1 MKNIQIILIL
11 LFITLFCSK
20 ENEVLVELKNKDKLE
35 SIKRKDL
42 QFIAQ
47 LNQLEKKEDL
57 SVAIQNQILD
67 ELAFMTVGKFEQEES
82 KSITDQK
89 EINKSLV
96 FFDKKAFLNAMNF
109 VIQKQSS
116 DFVYKYINIR
126 LLFLR
131 KDPKIDREEEAKE
144 IVNQLN
150 SAENEDKIQQIIFE
164 KNENLR
170 YRISGGFVEPFCYNC
185 GQNPIQNLTDPLINQ
200 KENKFILITDMNG
213 YWILR
218 KESLKEIKES
228 KIADLYED
236 YYRKTQFVI
245 RKFFNNANLLKDFK
259 ENEINN
265 LKQQFLIDENKIKEI
280 ATEQAKHQIRVLK
293 KSAIHIHLQELQ
305 KNYNFN
311 LNNDISKILNEKK
324 VEEWDPNIPI
334 FEFNQKKYTV
344 SDFLNEIKKYSVVI
358 KELTKEE
365 ILNLLHQVYINYEI
379 LKTSPYAKQ
388 AEEIKKTFEDLIQK
402 QVYTNQ
408 FVKNQL
414 NQIEVSEEE
423 MKKYY
428 ELRKNNEFK
437 SGERILTY
445 NEVKEKIRQILLTE
459 KRQKKIV
466 EVKSDLFKK
475 YEVKFYKE
483 RLKEGKI

>member
-1 MKNIQIILIL
+1 MKQIKIIFIILFL
-11 LFITLFCSK
+11 TFFCSK

-67 ELAFMTVGKFEQEES
+67 ELAFMTAGKLAQEANT
-82 KSITDQK
+82 SIIDQK
-89 EINKSLV
+89 EINNSLV
-96 FFDKKAFLNAMNF
+96 FFDKKAFLNAINF
-109 VIQKQSS
+109 VIQKKSS

-131 KDPKIDREEEAKE
+131 KDPKINREEEAKE
-144 IVNQLN
+144 LLNQLN
-150 SAENEDKIQQIIFE
+150 SAESEDKIEQIIFE

-170 YRISGGFVEPFCYNC
+170 YRVSGGFVEPFCYNC

-200 KENKFILITDMNG
+200 KENKFILISDNNG
-213 YWILR
+213 YWIL
-218 KESLKEIKES
+218 KKVSLKEVKES

-236 YYRKTQFVI
+236 YYRKTQFVS
-245 RKFFNNANLLKDFK
+245 RKFFNNSNLLKDFK

-265 LKQQFLIDENKIKEI
+265 LKQQFLIDENKIQEI
-280 ATEQAKHQIRVLK
+280 ANEQAKHQVRVLK
-293 KSAIHIHLQELQ
+293 RSAINIHLQELQ
-305 KNYNFN
+305 KNYNFD
-311 LNNDISKILNEKK
+311 LNNDTSKILFEKK
-324 VEEWDPNIPI
+324 VEEWNPDITI
-334 FEFNQKKYTV
+334 FEFNQKKYLV
-344 SDFLNEIKKYSVVI
+344 SDFLNEIKKYSVEF
-358 KELTKEE
+358 KDLTKEE

-379 LKTSPYAKQ
+379 LKTSPYSKE
-388 AEEIKKTFEDLIQK
+388 AEEIKKIFEDLIQK

-414 NQIEVSEEE
+414 SQIEVSEEE

-459 KRQKKIV
+459 KRQKKIT
-466 EVKSDLFKK
+466 EVKNDLYKK
-475 YEVKFYKE
+475 YQVKFYKD